1 MVVRDTFMHNTG
13 ETPVKCLLNSAA
25 DLNLVSHVL
34 VKQIGLS
41 RPPFDTAVIL

>member
-1 MVVRDTFMHNTG
+1 MVAKGTFMYNAG
-13 ETPVKCLLNSAA
+13 EALVKCLLNSAA

-41 RPPFDTAVIL
+41 RPLSDTAVML